1 MDSQRY
7 KGFQRYKMDPKN
19 RISVRPTWRP
29 EPGESL
35 SLMYSKHDATD
46 LPMVRVLTRDAY
58 EEKVELIRNSSMEP
72 VKKNKALGIL
82 AMRCTDVQ
90 INDQGKLTV
99 PKELCERAGIASE
112 SEAVLVGRGHYFE
125 LWSGEN
131 FDKILAIESN
141 GKLDDDEELAALGI
155 F

>member
-7 KGFQRYKMDPKN
+7 KGYQRYKMDPKN
-19 RISVRPTWRP
+19 RISVRPAWRP
-29 EPGESL
+29 EPGEPMT
-35 SLMYSKHDATD
+35 LMYSKHDGTE
-46 LPMVRVLTRDAY
+46 LPLVRVLTREAY
-58 EEKVELIRNSSMEP
+58 EEKVALIRDSSMEP

-99 PKELCERAGIASE
+99 PKELCERAGIAPE
-112 SEAVLVGRGHYFE
+112 SEAVLVGRGHFFE
-125 LWSGEN
+125 LLSGEN
-131 FDKILAIESN
+131 FEKIFAIESN
-141 GKLDDDEELAALGI
+141 DNLDDDEELASLGI